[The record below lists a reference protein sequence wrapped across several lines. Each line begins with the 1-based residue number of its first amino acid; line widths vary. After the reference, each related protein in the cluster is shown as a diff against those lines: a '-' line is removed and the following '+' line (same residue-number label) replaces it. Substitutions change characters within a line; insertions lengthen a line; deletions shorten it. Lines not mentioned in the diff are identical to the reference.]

1 MRFWSVSTTVRNP
14 ERIRSFLKVL
24 KVLEGDSWSTETQRK
39 FQILLIQKKVYGFGE
54 PQFEKTLTD
63 EQMEWLHSDNFTYEQ
78 AESILDSKN
87 YEGGGEMRGRQS
99 YNPIEKMGLAYLT
112 DENKI
117 VITSFG
123 NYFLADDY
131 DLGNVFFRSFLKWQ
145 YPSPDANKYSPNDGY
160 NIKPLIATFHVIKK
174 INILCSEKDIK
185 QKGVSRTEFALLF
198 TTLSNYKNIGIT
210 AKKIIEFRKEYDSKK
225 TKTEKNK
232 FAEDYF
238 NKNFA
243 KYESWKNANEYAD
256 NIIRYFRLTRFFYL
270 RGNDYYID
278 LGVPPLRG
286 VGLSASMCTLRY
298 ASFRA
303 FPLQSLTLG
312 STLPLSAKKQ
322 VA

>member
-1 MRFWSVSTTVRNP
+1 
-14 ERIRSFLKVL
+14 LL
-24 KVLEGDSWSTETQRK
+24 QRK
-39 FQILLIQKKVYGFGE
+39 AYGIGV
-54 PQFEKTLTD
+54 PQFEQTLTD
-63 EQMEWLHSDNFTYEQ
+63 DQINWLHSDNFSFEQ
-78 AESILDSKN
+78 AEEIVNAKN
-87 YEGGGEMRGRQS
+87 YEGGAEMRGRQS

-123 NYFLADDY
+123 NYFLANDY

-145 YPSPDANKYSPNDGY
+145 YPSPDANKYSSNDGY
-160 NIKPLIATFHVIKK
+160 NIKPLIATFHLIKEV
-174 INILCSEKDIK
+174 NALCSKKESKE
-185 QKGVSRTEFALLF
+185 KGVSRTEFALFF
-198 TTLSNYKNIGIT
+198 TTLSNYTKIGDRAKN
-210 AKKIIEFRKEYDSKK
+210 IIEFRQEYDGKNLK
-225 TKTEKNK
+225 AEKDK
-232 FAEDYF
+232 FAEEYF
-238 NKNFA
+238 NKNFSEY
-243 KYESWKNANEYAD
+243 KSWKNANEYTD

-286 VGLSASMCTLRY
+286 VGLSASMCSLRY